1 MALNTILLPDVM
13 LVFVST
19 IVLNDGFQRS
29 TIGILENDVEFAAVV
44 ERLVILD
51 DVFVAGLLQY
61 FNL

>member
-1 MALNTILLPDVM
+1 M